1 LRILFQELC
10 ARDLTL
16 RRKYRE
22 ICITATDSCNPQR
35 LKAGKGTDMTYHSDR
50 TIGRT
55 ALAGLASAGVA
66 LALAVPVLAQG
77 NGLAMLDTLTKG
89 EWTIK
94 QRGSRVDRKICV
106 KSGAELIQ
114 LVHRD
119 SGCSQFVVEDGASRV
134 TVQYTCPGNGYGR
147 TSIRRETGS
156 LVQIESQGIQG
167 GMPFQMT
174 AEGRR
179 TGSC

>member
-1 LRILFQELC
+1 MTYQ
-10 ARDLTL
+10 
-16 RRKYRE
+16 
-22 ICITATDSCNPQR
+22 TDS
-35 LKAGKGTDMTYHSDR
+35 
-50 TIGRT
+50 TIRRI
-55 ALAGLASAGVA
+55 ALAAIVAAAASLGFA
-66 LALAVPVLAQG
+66 LPVWAQG
-77 NGLAMLDTLTKG
+77 NGLAMLGTLAKG

-94 QRGSRVDRKICV
+94 QRGSKVDRKICV

-114 LVHRD
+114 LVHRE

-147 TSIRRETGS
+147 TSIRRETGT

-167 GMPFQMT
+167 GMPFQLT